1 MKKLLAISTLLVVAL
16 SFLTGCTPDYKD
28 GVYHAE
34 FANFDSHGWKEYVDV
49 QVSGNTVTV
58 LTFDGVDVDGKLKS
72 ADESYRSNMQSVE
85 GTYPAKFYADITNQY
100 LESGKLKDVAT
111 VAGATVS
118 TNNFKTLMQALD
130 ENMKNGNTTVV
141 IVNETSSSKSK

>member
-1 MKKLLAISTLLVVAL
+1 
-16 SFLTGCTPDYKD
+16 
-28 GVYHAE
+28 
-34 FANFDSHGWKEYVDV
+34 
-49 QVSGNTVTV
+49 
-58 LTFDGVDVDGKLKS
+58 
-72 ADESYRSNMQSVE
+72 MQSVE

-141 IVNETSSSKSK
+141 VVNETSSSKSK